1 MKQIVQNILSIKLV
15 LIIILSAFFICMFPA
30 DNTAETVSVQSKKEI
45 FEKKISDI
53 AERYIGIQYKLGGDP
68 EKSATVDNSHLIC
81 LIYDKA
87 AKQAGLKFRGYRP
100 IEVLLRST
108 IKIRRDELK
117 NGDLIVLD
125 DDHAALIYKFEN
137 RDKFYMIYASSK
149 RQQVISFNSKN
160 VVFEVYWLKHL
171 KGFFRL
177 NENIL
182 VSDN

>member
-1 MKQIVQNILSIKLV
+1 VKQIVQDILSVKLV
-15 LIIILSAFFICMFPA
+15 LIIILSAFFICIFPT
-30 DNTAETVSVQSKKEI
+30 DNIAETVSQKKKEI
-45 FEKKISDI
+45 FQKKIPDI

-81 LIYDKA
+81 LIYSKA

-100 IEVLLRST
+100 MKELLRNT
-108 IKIRRDELK
+108 IRIRRDELK
-117 NGDLIVLD
+117 NGDLIVID
-125 DDHAALIYKFEN
+125 DDHAALIYKLEN
-137 RDKFYMIYASSK
+137 RDKFYMIYASFK

-160 VVFEVYWLKHL
+160 VVFEAYWLTNL

-177 NENIL
+177 TENMF

>member
-1 MKQIVQNILSIKLV
+1 LILLSF
-15 LIIILSAFFICMFPA
+15 IICAFYS
-30 DNTAETVSVQSKKEI
+30 DTAAEKVSVQRKKEI
-45 FEKKISDI
+45 FENKISDI
-53 AERYIGIQYKLGGDP
+53 AERYIGVQYKLGGDP

-81 LIYDKA
+81 LIYDTA
-87 AKQAGLKFRGYRP
+87 AKQAGLEFRGYRP
-100 IEVLLRST
+100 MKALLRNT

-117 NGDLIVLD
+117 KGDLIVLN

-137 RDKFYMIYASSK
+137 RDKFYMIYVSFK

-160 VVFEVYWLKHL
+160 VVFEVYWLKNL

-177 NENIL
+177 NENIF